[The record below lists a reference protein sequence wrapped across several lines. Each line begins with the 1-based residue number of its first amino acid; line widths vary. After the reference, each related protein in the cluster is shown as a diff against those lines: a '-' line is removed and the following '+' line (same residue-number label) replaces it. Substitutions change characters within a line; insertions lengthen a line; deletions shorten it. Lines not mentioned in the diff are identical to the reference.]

1 MADEELPIPDSDM
14 PLPEGGPSA
23 PTAVAPQQS
32 AGQNV
37 ISVNIEDE
45 MRQSYLDY
53 AMSTIIARA
62 LPDVRDGLKPVQ
74 RRILMAMS
82 DLNLT
87 PGAQHRKSAK
97 IAGDTSGN
105 YHPHGEAVV
114 YPTMVRMAQPFSL
127 RYPLVDGQGNFG
139 CFTGDTK
146 IKLLDGTEKS
156 FAELAALPKGEVFH
170 VYSVDAAGRIV
181 VGKGRYS
188 RITRRD
194 AALLEVTLDS
204 GERLRCTPDHRFL
217 LRDGTYK
224 QAQHLTVEDSLMP
237 GYFDTAPVK
246 AGMNEY
252 LRVQQP
258 STGQYEFVHC
268 LADDYNKQQGLAR
281 PMQGAFVRHHS
292 NFSRWDNR
300 PSNIERMGFLEHLHL
315 HAAHTKELWQD
326 AAFRETQRQGVQRYY
341 DQTPQARE
349 QRRERMTRQNKDEA
363 FRAANGQRASA
374 GLKRRFAADATLAAA
389 ISERMAALWQDPD
402 YREKMSF
409 ALSGVE
415 KRTLSPKEKERVAQV
430 ISEKSRAMW
439 GDEAK
444 RTEIVQAI
452 SQAMASPEV
461 RARVSAGVR
470 QVWQNPAHRAKYGD
484 NHFSQ
489 MAQTLWADPAAR
501 EQHSEKIACQR
512 QDTAFVEAQ
521 KAGVR
526 RSNARR
532 LLGNPHMMT
541 ELAAKA
547 SAALTEKWQDPTH
560 RQQVMRQRIAKYG
573 SLLIAQVGRDNVTPE
588 AYEAN
593 RNANWMPKLATALRY
608 YSSFDELVASAQTYN
623 HKILSLRW
631 LDETADVYDITVDEH
646 HNFLLA
652 SGVFVHNSIDG
663 DPPAAMRYCVTAD
676 TLVVTG
682 NGLVPMGDIS
692 QDGGEDIQARVLSH
706 GGVTHTASKWFDSGV
721 HPTLHVQTRHGYQV
735 TGTDNHP
742 LLTCRADDRGR
753 PSFHWKTLGEL
764 AAGDVLVVDR
774 SEKLWPEHPV
784 ALSPLHPTLP
794 PKSRTQRHAL
804 PATLDSDLAFL
815 LGALTAEGT
824 VRDTC
829 IDTNT
834 HDGAYAEM
842 FQAAWARVFPTCRL
856 HVFERQATGYGK
868 KPFLQMQ
875 VVSQHV
881 IAFLRA
887 LGLNGKSGQRS
898 IPPAVLRSSQAVAA
912 AFLRGLYE
920 GDGAVEQSGQSLLR
934 VSLCSNSER
943 LLTETQT
950 LLLRFGITSSRF
962 RDSKRGMG
970 RLCLVGQDNL
980 HRFAGKIGFASPAKR
995 EALFHVLVAQSG
1007 RALPQKDSIPLI
1019 AAYVRARAGR
1029 HREWLAK
1036 NNFDRP
1042 ERFALALPCLRE
1054 AMQDAADSQM
1064 LAFLAQANYLY
1075 DPVTEIS
1082 EAGRQRVYSVRV
1094 DSDCHSFVANG
1105 FVNHN
1110 TEARMSPFATEM
1122 LQDLDRDTV
1131 DWTDNYDQTRQE
1143 PTVLPGKFPN
1153 FLCNGG
1159 SGIAVGMATNV
1170 PPHNLGE
1177 IVDGLMHLLDHPD
1190 ATPEDML
1197 TFVKGP
1203 DFPTAGLILGT
1214 KAIRQAYATGRG
1226 SVIMQART
1234 TIETEGGRNTIVI
1247 TELPYQVIKAR
1258 LIEQIADLVKQKKL
1272 EGIAD
1277 LNDYSDRTGMRVV
1290 VTLKKD
1296 AYPKKVLNY
1305 LLKHTPLRTTF
1316 GVNMLALV
1324 TGQPRILDLPQALN
1338 FFLDHRREVVTRRT
1352 LFELNKAK
1360 ERAHI
1365 LEGLLIALDFLD
1377 EIIALIRASRTAE
1390 AARGQMIER
1399 FALSVRQ
1406 ADAILAMQL
1415 RALTGLEREKTEN
1428 DYKELLKQIAFYED
1442 ILSNPARVAQIIKQ
1456 ELRALKDKYGDER
1469 RTRIVPMEAEEIGD
1483 EDLIPEE
1490 EMIVTITR
1498 DGYIKRVPRETFP
1511 DQKRGG
1517 KGRIGARPKEDDQ
1530 LEHMFVAT
1538 THHFILF
1545 FTDRGRVYRLKAYE
1559 VPQTSRTAVGTAII
1573 NLINV
1578 QPGERIT
1585 ATVPMKDYKD
1595 AEGFLL
1601 FATECGEV
1609 KRTKLAEFANLR
1621 NNGLIVFDIEENDAL
1636 RWVAHTT
1643 GKNEV
1648 VLVTR
1653 KGMSIRFGEDAVP
1666 PRGRA
1671 AGGVRGIRLSE
1682 ERDDRIVGMSIVQ
1695 DDKELLVISAKGI
1708 SKRTPFSEYRVTNR
1722 GGVGIKTMNLG
1733 DKTGDVVDALAVDK
1747 DDRLL
1752 IMTDKGITIRL
1763 RVDDIRSSGR
1773 STQGVRAINLA
1784 EDDMVSSVER
1794 MLAEKEPVD
1803 A

>member
-1 MADEELPIPDSDM
+1 MADEELPTPDPDM
-14 PLPEGGPSA
+14 PIPEDLPSTP
-23 PTAVAPQQS
+23 AVLVAQQS
-32 AGQNV
+32 AGREV

-156 FAELAALPKGEVFH
+156 FAELAARPKGEIFH

-181 VGKGRYS
+181 VGEGRHS

-204 GERLRCTPDHRFL
+204 GERIRCTPDHRFL

-224 QAQHLTVEDSLMP
+224 QAQNLTVEDSLMP

-258 STGQYEFVHC
+258 ATGKYEFVHC
-268 LADDYNKQQGLAR
+268 LADDYNHRQGLAR
-281 PMQGAFVRHHS
+281 PVQGAFVRHHTS
-292 NFSRWDNR
+292 FSLPTN
-300 PSNIERMGFLEHLHL
+300 
-315 HAAHTKELWQD
+315 
-326 AAFRETQRQGVQRYY
+326 
-341 DQTPQARE
+341 QA
-349 QRRERMTRQNKDEA
+349 
-363 FRAANGQRASA
+363 
-374 GLKRRFAADATLAAA
+374 
-389 ISERMAALWQDPD
+389 
-402 YREKMSF
+402 
-409 ALSGVE
+409 
-415 KRTLSPKEKERVAQV
+415 
-430 ISEKSRAMW
+430 
-439 GDEAK
+439 
-444 RTEIVQAI
+444 
-452 SQAMASPEV
+452 
-461 RARVSAGVR
+461 
-470 QVWQNPAHRAKYGD
+470 
-484 NHFSQ
+484 
-489 MAQTLWADPAAR
+489 
-501 EQHSEKIACQR
+501 
-512 QDTAFVEAQ
+512 
-521 KAGVR
+521 
-526 RSNARR
+526 
-532 LLGNPHMMT
+532 
-541 ELAAKA
+541 
-547 SAALTEKWQDPTH
+547 
-560 RQQVMRQRIAKYG
+560 
-573 SLLIAQVGRDNVTPE
+573 
-588 AYEAN
+588 
-593 RNANWMPKLATALRY
+593 
-608 YSSFDELVASAQTYN
+608 ASAQTYN

-631 LDETADVYDITVDEH
+631 LDETADVYDITVDKH

-663 DPPAAMRYCVTAD
+663 DPPAAMRY
-676 TLVVTG
+676 
-682 NGLVPMGDIS
+682 
-692 QDGGEDIQARVLSH
+692 
-706 GGVTHTASKWFDSGV
+706 
-721 HPTLHVQTRHGYQV
+721 
-735 TGTDNHP
+735 
-742 LLTCRADDRGR
+742 
-753 PSFHWKTLGEL
+753 
-764 AAGDVLVVDR
+764 
-774 SEKLWPEHPV
+774 
-784 ALSPLHPTLP
+784 
-794 PKSRTQRHAL
+794 
-804 PATLDSDLAFL
+804 
-815 LGALTAEGT
+815 
-824 VRDTC
+824 
-829 IDTNT
+829 
-834 HDGAYAEM
+834 
-842 FQAAWARVFPTCRL
+842 
-856 HVFERQATGYGK
+856 
-868 KPFLQMQ
+868 
-875 VVSQHV
+875 
-881 IAFLRA
+881 
-887 LGLNGKSGQRS
+887 
-898 IPPAVLRSSQAVAA
+898 
-912 AFLRGLYE
+912 
-920 GDGAVEQSGQSLLR
+920 
-934 VSLCSNSER
+934 
-943 LLTETQT
+943 
-950 LLLRFGITSSRF
+950 
-962 RDSKRGMG
+962 
-970 RLCLVGQDNL
+970 
-980 HRFAGKIGFASPAKR
+980 
-995 EALFHVLVAQSG
+995 
-1007 RALPQKDSIPLI
+1007 
-1019 AAYVRARAGR
+1019 
-1029 HREWLAK
+1029 
-1036 NNFDRP
+1036 
-1042 ERFALALPCLRE
+1042 
-1054 AMQDAADSQM
+1054 
-1064 LAFLAQANYLY
+1064 
-1075 DPVTEIS
+1075 
-1082 EAGRQRVYSVRV
+1082 
-1094 DSDCHSFVANG
+1094 
-1105 FVNHN
+1105 

-1190 ATPEDML
+1190 ATPEDMM

-1324 TGQPRILDLPQALN
+1324 TGQPRILNLPQALN

-1399 FALSVRQ
+1399 FTLSVRQ

-1456 ELRALKDKYGDER
+1456 ELKALKDKYGDER

-1517 KGRIGARPKEDDQ
+1517 KGRIGARAKEDDQ

-1643 GKNEV
+1643 GKDEV

-1653 KGMSIRFGEDAVP
+1653 KGMSIRFTEDAVP

-1682 ERDDRIVGMSIVQ
+1682 EKDDRIVGMGIVQ
-1695 DDKELLVISAKGI
+1695 NDKELLVISGKGI

-1722 GGVGIKTMNLG
+1722 GGVGIKTMNLN
-1733 DKTGDVVDALAVDK
+1733 DKTGDVVDAQVVDK

-1784 EDDMVSSVER
+1784 EDDMVASVER
-1794 MLAEKEPVD
+1794 MLAEQEAVD

>member
-1 MADEELPIPDSDM
+1 MADEELPIPPSDM
-14 PLPEGGPSA
+14 PIPEDLPSTA
-23 PTAVAPQQS
+23 AAVAPQQS

-139 CFTGDTK
+139 
-146 IKLLDGTEKS
+146 
-156 FAELAALPKGEVFH
+156 
-170 VYSVDAAGRIV
+170 
-181 VGKGRYS
+181 
-188 RITRRD
+188 
-194 AALLEVTLDS
+194 
-204 GERLRCTPDHRFL
+204 
-217 LRDGTYK
+217 
-224 QAQHLTVEDSLMP
+224 
-237 GYFDTAPVK
+237 
-246 AGMNEY
+246 
-252 LRVQQP
+252 
-258 STGQYEFVHC
+258 
-268 LADDYNKQQGLAR
+268 
-281 PMQGAFVRHHS
+281 
-292 NFSRWDNR
+292 
-300 PSNIERMGFLEHLHL
+300 
-315 HAAHTKELWQD
+315 
-326 AAFRETQRQGVQRYY
+326 
-341 DQTPQARE
+341 
-349 QRRERMTRQNKDEA
+349 
-363 FRAANGQRASA
+363 
-374 GLKRRFAADATLAAA
+374 
-389 ISERMAALWQDPD
+389 
-402 YREKMSF
+402 
-409 ALSGVE
+409 
-415 KRTLSPKEKERVAQV
+415 
-430 ISEKSRAMW
+430 
-439 GDEAK
+439 
-444 RTEIVQAI
+444 
-452 SQAMASPEV
+452 
-461 RARVSAGVR
+461 
-470 QVWQNPAHRAKYGD
+470 
-484 NHFSQ
+484 
-489 MAQTLWADPAAR
+489 
-501 EQHSEKIACQR
+501 
-512 QDTAFVEAQ
+512 
-521 KAGVR
+521 
-526 RSNARR
+526 
-532 LLGNPHMMT
+532 
-541 ELAAKA
+541 
-547 SAALTEKWQDPTH
+547 
-560 RQQVMRQRIAKYG
+560 
-573 SLLIAQVGRDNVTPE
+573 
-588 AYEAN
+588 
-593 RNANWMPKLATALRY
+593 
-608 YSSFDELVASAQTYN
+608 
-623 HKILSLRW
+623 
-631 LDETADVYDITVDEH
+631 
-646 HNFLLA
+646 
-652 SGVFVHNSIDG
+652 SIDG

-692 QDGGEDIQARVLSH
+692 QDGGEDVQINVLSH

-721 HPTLHVQTRHGYQV
+721 HPTLRVQTRHGYQV

-742 LLTCRADDRGR
+742 LLTCRADDSGR

-794 PKSRTQRHAL
+794 PKSRTQRHTL
-804 PATLDSDLAFL
+804 PTTLDADLAFL

-834 HDGAYAEM
+834 LGAYADA

-856 HVFERQATGYGK
+856 HVFARAATGYGK

-875 VVSQHV
+875 VVSRQV
-881 IAFLRA
+881 IAFLNA

-898 IPPAVLRSSQAVAA
+898 IPAAVLRSSQAVAA

-962 RDSKRGMG
+962 RDSKRGTG
-970 RLCLVGQDNL
+970 RLCLMGQDNL

-1007 RALPQKDSIPLI
+1007 RALSQKDSIPLI

-1042 ERFALALPCLRE
+1042 ERFALALPRLRE
-1054 AMQDAADSQM
+1054 AMQDAADGQM
-1064 LAFLAQANYLY
+1064 LAFLAQTNYLY

-1082 EAGRQRVYSVRV
+1082 DAGRQRVYSVRV

-1324 TGQPRILDLPQALN
+1324 TGQPRILNLPQALN

-1643 GKNEV
+1643 GKDEV

-1784 EDDMVSSVER
+1784 DDDMVSSVER